1 MADRQGRT
9 ESVGGKSRAACLD
22 DEVRVLCVTSTFPR
36 WAGDDTTTFILHFAQ
51 QLIRQGVA
59 VDVLAPH
66 APGAKVREILDDVP
80 VERFRYVRPDSA
92 EDVCYQGGALF
103 NIKGSPLT
111 AAKLPALVGA
121 QWAAIRSRA
130 RSGRY
135 DVISAHWLLPQGWT
149 AVQATRGWPPVVSTV
164 HGSDVFGLSNPVLAR
179 FKRAALKGSAAV
191 TVNSTAT
198 REAVE
203 ALGVPLRDLRLIP
216 MGADVTAMPDPALV
230 AGWRERHHRGHGPLV
245 VFVGRLIDWKG
256 VDDLLAAAA
265 LVVADRPGLGVVIA
279 GSGPLRESLEQ
290 RGAELGLADRVHFAG
305 WLPRDEVTA
314 LQAAADIVSVPS
326 RTGADGSREAQGL
339 SVVEAMA
346 LGRPVVASRV
356 GGIPDAI
363 TDEVN
368 GLLVPQQNPTAL
380 AKAIIRLA
388 DDGEL
393 AARLGAAAAR
403 TAFERYSWE
412 SCAASFKDVFDDAVA
427 YAKRR

>member
-1 MADRQGRT
+1 M
-9 ESVGGKSRAACLD
+9 
-22 DEVRVLCVTSTFPR
+22 RVLCVTSTFPR
-36 WAGDDTTTFILHFAQ
+36 WVGDDTTTFILHFAQ
-51 QLIRQGVA
+51 ELIRQGVA

-66 APGAKVREILDDVP
+66 APGARLQEVLEGVP
-80 VERFRYVRPDSA
+80 VERFRYVRPESA
-92 EDVCYQGGALF
+92 QDVCYQGGALF

-149 AVQATRGWPPVVSTV
+149 AVRAAGGSGPPVVSTV

-179 FKRAALKGSAAV
+179 FKKAALAGSTAV

-198 REAVE
+198 SAAVLE
-203 ALGVPLRDLRLIP
+203 LGTPVRDLRLIP
-216 MGADVTAMPDPALV
+216 MGADVMAEADPALV
-230 AGWRERHHRGHGPLV
+230 AGWRERHRRGAGPLV

-265 LVVADRPGLGVVIA
+265 IAALDRPELSVVIA
-279 GSGPLRESLEQ
+279 GSGPLREELE
-290 RGAELGLADRVHFAG
+290 RRTAELGLTERVHFTG
-305 WLPRDEVTA
+305 WLSREEVTA
-314 LQAAADIVSVPS
+314 LQAAADVISVPS
-326 RTGADGSREAQGL
+326 RTAADGSREAQGL

-363 TDEVN
+363 TDAEN
-368 GLLVPQQNPTAL
+368 GLLVPEQDPRAL
-380 AKAIIRLA
+380 AKAIVRVAEDPELA
-388 DDGEL
+388 D
-393 AARLGAAAAR
+393 RLGDAAQR
-403 TAFERYSWE
+403 TARGRYSWE
-412 SCAASFKDVFDDAVA
+412 TCAASFAEVFTDAVSFRS
-427 YAKRR
+427 RRPAG